1 MNSSGRI
8 HLQILF
14 LMFVLF
20 SFFSGMPQ
28 LMNTL
33 SVEWGVWRTNKQ
45 GKKKQNSSDQ
55 KKIDG
60 KVKMSA
66 MTAYQIIIV

>member
-1 MNSSGRI
+1 
-8 HLQILF
+8 
-14 LMFVLF
+14 MFVLF
-20 SFFSGMPQ
+20 CFFSAMLQ
-28 LMNTL
+28 LMNKV
-33 SVEWGVWRTNKQ
+33 SVEWGVWCTNEQ

>member
-1 MNSSGRI
+1 
-8 HLQILF
+8 
-14 LMFVLF
+14 MFVSF

-60 KVKMSA
+60 QVKMSA
-66 MTAYQIIIV
+66 MTAYQIITV

>member
-1 MNSSGRI
+1 M
-8 HLQILF
+8 L
-14 LMFVLF
+14 
-20 SFFSGMPQ
+20 Q
-28 LMNTL
+28 LMNKL

-66 MTAYQIIIV
+66 MTAYQIITV